1 MQTSLAQIPTRLWRG
16 VVDIVTPPRCL
27 VCRTQVRGPA
37 SLCAT
42 CWPLLRQIDDPVC
55 DVMGSP
61 FPYDQ
66 GPGAV
71 SAVALA
77 NPPPWN
83 RARAAVAFDEASR
96 GLVHALKYHD
106 TQEAGLLMSRMM
118 GRAGR
123 AVLAD
128 ADLLIPVPLHRFR
141 LWQRR
146 FNQSSY
152 LAQRLAEDHRKPWR
166 SDLLIRIK
174 ATRPQVGLDSAA
186 RRKNL
191 KGAFRVAQE
200 WEALVVG
207 RKILLIDDVL
217 TTGATSGAC
226 AKALKQAGAAQVDVL
241 VFALVLEPAR
251 LHISGGHA

>member
-1 MQTSLAQIPTRLWRG
+1 
-16 VVDIVTPPRCL
+16 VVDFITPPRCL
-27 VCRTQVRGPA
+27 ACRTQVRGPA
-37 SLCAT
+37 SLCAA
-42 CWPLLRQIDDPVC
+42 CWLLLRQIDDPVC
-55 DVMGSP
+55 EVMGTP
-61 FPYDQ
+61 FAYDQ
-66 GPGAV
+66 GPGTV

-96 GLVHALKYHD
+96 VLVHALKYHD

-118 GRAGR
+118 ARAGR
-123 AVLAD
+123 VLLGE
-128 ADLLIPVPLHRFR
+128 ADLLIPVPLHRLR

-146 FNQSSY
+146 FNQSGY
-152 LAQRLAEDHRKPWR
+152 LAQRLAEGHGMPWR
-166 SDLLIRIK
+166 SDLLVRIK

-191 KGAFRVAQE
+191 KGAFRVMSE
-200 WEALVVG
+200 HEGVVAG
-207 RKILLIDDVL
+207 QKILLIDDVL

-226 AKALKQAGAAQVDVL
+226 AQALKQAGAARVDVL

-251 LHISGGHA
+251 LHISAGHG